1 MTTITLSK
9 PIQAHG
15 ETLAELQLREPTI
28 DDVAELGYPFLVVQ
42 GNSGGGIEIK
52 PGVVLKYA
60 SRLAAVPPSS
70 LKTISIGDLNRIQ
83 AAVMGFFEDGAETPP
98 A

>member
-1 MTTITLSK
+1 MTTVKLGK

-15 ETLAELQLREPTI
+15 ETLTELTLREPTVA
-28 DDVAELGYPFLVVQ
+28 DVAELGYPFAVVQ
-42 GNSGGGIEIK
+42 GSSGGGIEMK

-70 LKTISIGDLNRIQ
+70 LQGISIPDLMRIQ
-83 AAVMGFFEDGAETPP
+83 EVVMSFFGDGAETSAP
-98 A
+98 